1 MHLDAKMVK
10 PLSLHR
16 MTKRS
21 MTSHMAVAR
30 SRFFLWLR
38 TVSAV
43 SAIAVCCLFSA
54 KSTSQPKTIP
64 PELVIQTGH
73 SSRVNCAIFAPD
85 SRWLATGAADNSIRM
100 WDTQSGL
107 ELRALH
113 GHSNW
118 IRSLAVNRSGQQ
130 LASGSNDRTVKVWS
144 ISAGRELLTLT
155 GHTGPVESVLFTS
168 DEKWIV
174 SGSID
179 RTIKIWNAASGRL
192 ATTLSGHPTAVGTLA
207 ISLDGKYL
215 ASGGTDGEIR
225 LWDGTTWKQL
235 RILKKHTKKITA
247 LAFSPDGKWLLSGS
261 ADGMLTLWNPFDG
274 KDHNFATG
282 NQSALLAI
290 VVSENDQ
297 FVSVHA
303 NGAIISWDL
312 TSRRPK
318 HTVSSPQ
325 DVEEFLFAT
334 LSPDG
339 KLAASS
345 TGSRVVEIRR
355 ADNGNLART
364 LTSRSVGFFSV
375 AFSGDGRWLASGTN
389 DRTIRLWQLA
399 TGREL
404 PKLAGHTG
412 WVKAVVFSPDS
423 RLLASASNGG
433 EIKLWDPNTGRE
445 VFSRAYPEERFHTL
459 AFSRDGKWLAA
470 GGTAQTIRLINLST
484 KDSRDLTGHT
494 GEITSVVFASDS
506 TILSGS
512 TDKTIRVWNV
522 TSASAVRTLG
532 PFTADVNAVAA
543 SLDGATLAAALSD
556 NTIARFDLTSAD
568 PSPLA
573 TLKGHTGEVFAL
585 AFSPDGR
592 WLASGGADQLVRIW
606 DAKTGAETPALVGG
620 TGEVN
625 GLAFSRDSRSLAS
638 ANGDG
643 SMILWQ
649 VDVRAPSAFI
659 VSVPDSDDWLVATP
673 SGLFD
678 GSHRAWKFLLWRFR
692 QDTFRVAPV
701 ESYFNEFYYPGLLAD
716 VLANKNPQPKQDI
729 TTRDR
734 RQPQIRIE
742 SVQRDPVSERTI
754 QLKLEIG
761 EAAADAEHQTASGAR
776 DLRLFRNG
784 LLVQSWP
791 GDVLN
796 GSDKRMIEA
805 TVPIVAGANEFT
817 AYAFNRDNVKSAD
830 AQLTVSGGDGLRRTG
845 TAYLL
850 VVGVSR
856 YENSQY
862 NLNYTVADAT
872 AIGEEL
878 RSQQQILRRYQ
889 PVEVVPLLNEEATK
903 ANILLALKLLA
914 GTEKSPPSTAPA
926 ALSKLKPAQPEDAIV
941 FYFSGHGTA
950 HGDRFYL
957 IPHDLG
963 YLGPRAKLDEAAL
976 ATIITHGVSD
986 LELEEA
992 LRSVDADQLL
1002 FILDACNSGQAL
1014 QSDDERRGPMNT
1026 RGLAQL
1032 AYEKGMYVLTASQS
1046 DERAFESAGLQH
1058 SYLAYAL
1065 VEEGIKS
1072 GAADSDRNGQILLQE
1087 WLDYAT
1093 ERVPRILTN
1102 KPRAGKELEEVD
1114 PDEKR
1119 VQRPR
1124 VFNMRERGAE
1134 RFVIATLSGR

>member
-1 MHLDAKMVK
+1 
-10 PLSLHR
+10 
-16 MTKRS
+16 
-21 MTSHMAVAR
+21 MTSNVVTCN
-30 SRFFLWLR
+30 SRFYRWVRCALP
-38 TVSAV
+38 AM
-43 SAIAVCCLFSA
+43 AIAVCCVFSTE
-54 KSTSQPKTIP
+54 STSQRAATIP

-73 SSRVNCAIFAPD
+73 SSRINCGVFGPDGRWFA
-85 SRWLATGAADNSIRM
+85 SGGADNSIRL
-100 WDTQSGL
+100 WDTESGL

-118 IRSLAVNRSGQQ
+118 IRSLAVSRSGKQ
-130 LASGSNDRTVKVWS
+130 LASGSNDRTIKVWN
-144 ISAGRELLTLT
+144 ISAGRELLTLS
-155 GHTGPVESVLFTS
+155 GHTGPIESVVFTS
-168 DEKWIV
+168 DDKWIV
-174 SGSID
+174 SGSTD
-179 RTIKIWNAASGRL
+179 RTIKIWDAASGSL
-192 ATTLSGHPTAVGTLA
+192 TTTLSGHATAVSVLA
-207 ISLDGKYL
+207 ISPDGKYL
-215 ASGGTDGEIR
+215 ASGGADGEIR
-225 LWDGTTWKQL
+225 IWDAASWKEL
-235 RILKKHTKKITA
+235 RILHRHVKKITA
-247 LAFSPDGKWLLSGS
+247 LAFSRDSRWLLSGS
-261 ADGMLTLWNPFDG
+261 ADGMFTVWNPVDG
-274 KDHNFATG
+274 KDRNFATG
-282 NQSALLAI
+282 NQSSVLAFA
-290 VVSENDQ
+290 VPANDQ

-303 NGAIISWDL
+303 NGAIISWDVA
-312 TSRRPK
+312 SGRPK
-318 HTVSSPQ
+318 RTASSQQ
-325 DVEEFLFAT
+325 DVDEFLFAT
-334 LSPDG
+334 VSPDG
-339 KLAASS
+339 RLLAGS
-345 TGSRVVEIRR
+345 TGSRVVQIRH
-355 ADNGNLART
+355 ADDGNLART

-423 RLLASASNGG
+423 RLLASASNSG

-445 VFSRAYPEERFHTL
+445 VFHHAYADERFHTL

-470 GGTAQTIRLINLST
+470 AGTGQTIRLINVST
-484 KDSRDLTGHT
+484 KESRNLTGHT

-522 TSASAVRTLG
+522 GSESPVKTMG

-543 SLDGATLAAALSD
+543 SPDGSTLAAGMAD
-556 NTIARFDLTSAD
+556 DTIAVFDL
-568 PSPLA
+568 A
-573 TLKGHTGEVFAL
+573 TAGANAPRTLTGHTGEVFSL
-585 AFSPDGR
+585 AFSVDGR
-592 WLASGGADQLVRIW
+592 WLASGGADQSVRIW
-606 DAKTGAETPALVGG
+606 DAKTGAQTRTLVGG

-625 GLAFSRDSRSLAS
+625 GLAFSRDSRSLVS

-643 SMILWQ
+643 SMIVWQ
-649 VDVRAPSAFI
+649 VEMGAPLAFV
-659 VSVPDSDDWLVATP
+659 VSVPDSDDWLVASPT
-673 SGLFD
+673 GLFD
-678 GSHRAWKFLLWRFR
+678 GSHRAWKFLLWRFT

-729 TTRDR
+729 STRDR

-742 SVQRDPVSERTI
+742 SVQSSAVSARSI

-761 EAAADAEHQTASGAR
+761 EASTDAEHQTSSGAR

-791 GDVLN
+791 GDVLS
-796 GSDKRMIEA
+796 GSEKRTIET

-830 AQLTVSGGDGLRRTG
+830 AQLTVSGGDSLRRTG

-856 YENSQY
+856 YENPQY
-862 NLNYTVADAT
+862 NLNYSAADAT
-872 AIGEEL
+872 AIGEQL
-878 RSQQQILRRYQ
+878 RTQQEVLRRYQ

-914 GTEKSPPSTAPA
+914 GTEKTSPSTAPA
-926 ALSKLKPAQPEDAIV
+926 ALRKLKKAQPEDAIV

-963 YLGPRAKLDEAAL
+963 YLGARAKLDEAGL
-976 ATIITHGVSD
+976 ATVFTHGVSD

-1046 DERAFESAGLQH
+1046 DEVAFESAGLKH

-1072 GAADSDRNGQILLQE
+1072 GAADSDHNGQIFLQE

-1093 ERVPRILTN
+1093 ERVPRILTD

-1124 VFNMRERGAE
+1124 VFNMREQGAE
-1134 RFVIATLSGR
+1134 RFVIASLSGR

>member
-1 MHLDAKMVK
+1 
-10 PLSLHR
+10 
-16 MTKRS
+16 
-21 MTSHMAVAR
+21 MTSNVVTCN
-30 SRFFLWLR
+30 SRFYRWVRPAL
-38 TVSAV
+38 AAM
-43 SAIAVCCLFSA
+43 AIAVCCVFSTE
-54 KSTSQPKTIP
+54 STSQRAATIP

-73 SSRVNCAIFAPD
+73 SSRINCGVFGPDGRWFA
-85 SRWLATGAADNSIRM
+85 SGGADNSIRL
-100 WDTQSGL
+100 WDTESGL

-118 IRSLAVNRSGQQ
+118 IRSLAVSRSGKQ
-130 LASGSNDRTVKVWS
+130 LASGSNDRTIKVWN
-144 ISAGRELLTLT
+144 ISAGRELLTLS
-155 GHTGPVESVLFTS
+155 GHTGPIESVVFTS
-168 DEKWIV
+168 DDKWIV
-174 SGSID
+174 SGSTD
-179 RTIKIWNAASGRL
+179 RTIKIWDAASGSL
-192 ATTLSGHPTAVGTLA
+192 TTTLSGHATAVSVLA
-207 ISLDGKYL
+207 ISPDGKYL
-215 ASGGTDGEIR
+215 ASGGADGEIR
-225 LWDGTTWKQL
+225 IWDAASWKEL
-235 RILKKHTKKITA
+235 RILHRHAKKITA
-247 LAFSPDGKWLLSGS
+247 LAFSRDSRWLLSGS
-261 ADGMLTLWNPFDG
+261 ADGMFTVWNPVDG
-274 KDHNFATG
+274 KDRNFATG
-282 NQSALLAI
+282 NQSGVLAFA
-290 VVSENDQ
+290 VPANDQ
-297 FVSVHA
+297 FVSVQA
-303 NGAIISWDL
+303 NGAIISWDVA
-312 TSRRPK
+312 SGRPK
-318 HTVSSPQ
+318 RTASSQQ
-325 DVEEFLFAT
+325 DVDEFLFAT
-334 LSPDG
+334 VSPDG
-339 KLAASS
+339 RLLAGS
-345 TGSRVVEIRR
+345 TGSRVVEIRH
-355 ADNGNLART
+355 ADDGNLART

-423 RLLASASNGG
+423 RLLASASNSG

-445 VFSRAYPEERFHTL
+445 VFHHAYADERFHTL

-470 GGTAQTIRLINLST
+470 GGTGQTIRLINVST
-484 KDSRDLTGHT
+484 KESRNLTGHT

-522 TSASAVRTLG
+522 GSESAVKTMG

-543 SLDGATLAAALSD
+543 SPDGSTLAAAMAD
-556 NTIARFDLTSAD
+556 DTIAVFDLASAGANA
-568 PSPLA
+568 LR
-573 TLKGHTGEVFAL
+573 TLTGHTGEVFSL
-585 AFSPDGR
+585 AFSVDGR
-592 WLASGGADQLVRIW
+592 WLASGGADQSVRIW
-606 DAKTGAETPALVGG
+606 DAKTGAQTRTLVGG

-625 GLAFSRDSRSLAS
+625 GLAFSRDSRSLVS

-643 SMILWQ
+643 SMIVWQ
-649 VDVRAPSAFI
+649 VEMGAPLAFV
-659 VSVPDSDDWLVATP
+659 VSVPDSDDWLVASPT
-673 SGLFD
+673 GLFD
-678 GSHRAWKFLLWRFR
+678 GSHRAWKFLLWRFT

-729 TTRDR
+729 STRDR

-742 SVQRDPVSERTI
+742 SVQSSAVSARNI

-761 EAAADAEHQTASGAR
+761 EASTDAEHQTSSGAR

-796 GSDKRMIEA
+796 GSDKRTIET

-830 AQLTVSGGDGLRRTG
+830 AQLTVSGGDSLRRTG

-856 YENSQY
+856 YENPQY
-862 NLNYTVADAT
+862 NLNYSAADAT
-872 AIGEEL
+872 AIGEQL
-878 RSQQQILRRYQ
+878 RSQQEILRRYQ

-914 GTEKSPPSTAPA
+914 GTEKTPPSTAPA
-926 ALSKLKPAQPEDAIV
+926 ALRKLKKAQPEDAIV

-963 YLGPRAKLDEAAL
+963 YLGARAKLDEAGL
-976 ATIITHGVSD
+976 ATVLTHGVSD

-1046 DERAFESAGLQH
+1046 DEVAFESAGLKH

-1072 GAADSDRNGQILLQE
+1072 GAADSDHNGQIFLQE

-1093 ERVPRILTN
+1093 ERVPRILTD

-1124 VFNMRERGAE
+1124 VFNMRESGAE
-1134 RFVIATLSGR
+1134 RFVIASLSGR